1 MISLI
6 IPTFKRTDKLIDTL
20 KSVQSFSQQVEII
33 VIDDNGKG
41 TDFQKKTKSI
51 IDKFPNIKYHALEN
65 NSGASAARN
74 VGVEIAKNKYISFL
88 DSDDLFVNEKIAREL
103 EVIKTH
109 APDFIYSKC
118 KNHGKIIN
126 RKFKSK
132 NIFKAQMIKTICTT
146 SNLTIKKSI
155 FNEIDGFRNIPS
167 SQEGDLILRLLTN
180 KQNLKVHFINEVLVE
195 RPLNEDFSI
204 SSETMSGI
212 SSYLVVRKPY
222 FDRVPSIIKLFI
234 FSTISKNLILSEK
247 KYLKFILIILHLPAL
262 IIFAFSRMYL
272 WFIR

>member
-1 MISLI
+1 MISII
-6 IPTFKRTDKLIDTL
+6 IPTFKRTDKLIETL
-20 KSVQSFSQQVEII
+20 ESVQSFSQQVEII

-41 TDFQKKTKSI
+41 TDFQKKTNSI
-51 IDKFPNIKYHALEN
+51 MNKFRHIEYHALEN
-65 NSGASAARN
+65 NSGASIARN
-74 VGVEIAKNKYISFL
+74 VGAEIAKNKYISFL
-88 DSDDLFVNEKIAREL
+88 DSDDLFINDKIAKEI
-103 EVIKTH
+103 EVIKNQ

-118 KNHGKIIN
+118 KNHGKVIN

-180 KQNLKVHFINEVLVE
+180 KKNLNVHFINEVLVE
-195 RPLNEDFSI
+195 RPINKDFSI

-212 SSYLVVRKPY
+212 SSYLAVRKPY
-222 FDRVPSIIKLFI
+222 FDRVPISTKLFI

-247 KYLKFILIILHLPAL
+247 KYTKFILIILNLPIL
-262 IIFAFSRMYL
+262 IIFVFSRMYL